1 MTLVSAPL
9 KFMSATL
16 QPQVEDFQNENRK
29 FVSGCE
35 YAIPSFLLPF
45 LLRSYLLR
53 LIRRLRSALEKGK
66 KAGWKVQDT
75 KNSGLS
81 VLSSVLWRP
90 VTRFRLGA
98 RPQ

>member
-45 LLRSYLLR
+45 LLRSYLVR

-66 KAGWKVQDT
+66 KQAGRCRTPRTQD
-75 KNSGLS
+75 S
-81 VLSSVLWRP
+81 VFCPQCCGGRS
-90 VTRFRLGA
+90 LGFG
-98 RPQ
+98 